1 MKNIVKIFVR
11 DIKNIFTNWI
21 ATVVVIVLMILPSLY
36 SLVNIEASWDPYAN
50 TSGIQVAIVN
60 EDKGTVYKEHDINLG
75 NDLVDKLKDNDK
87 LGWVFVDKETA
98 QEGLLNEKYYAT
110 IEIPE
115 DFSKDVTTLVKKDVI
130 KPKLIYTVNEKKNVI
145 ASKITDAG
153 VSSVKTQLDQNI
165 AKSISGIM
173 FRLLDEIGVDI
184 ENNRSQLRNIMDSV
198 YKLDGNMPE
207 LGQMLDQAIDGTI
220 SASDLVS
227 TTNQLI
233 PTVADTIDG
242 TSEFLNYTQNYL
254 NETQKDLEKD
264 SPKIKED
271 LVKSENTLDT
281 ASVELKN
288 IDQKV
293 LPEVEKKA
301 LLQAADSVKA
311 TKASV
316 DEARAKLSDIKRA
329 INHLTKIQ
337 ISKVTIDPALQQ
349 SSPEMKNIQNT
360 LDKQAEA
367 LDNAKSAL
375 KKESSTISN
384 IQDRLN
390 TVDDNLDKL
399 TNRINDDLNKLN
411 NGKNPIDTKNIS
423 DTIEILEDSHKLVSD
438 ITDKYDS
445 EIMPTINNGFD
456 SMREILDNG
465 LNLSAQGKNVLPDV
479 QAMLNTFKNASDSS
493 NEELKKLKE
502 KFPDIQDNV
511 HELAEKLKRIDN
523 KQDIDELLDMITNNW
538 DTQSDFL
545 ASPVEIQDNRLFP
558 WPNYGSTVTPFY
570 TVLCLWIGG
579 YILSVLIGT
588 EAEPVED
595 GKKLKNYEKYF
606 GRLTLFSFIGI
617 GQAIVASLGALL
629 LLHSYAVHPVMFVL
643 YCIFI
648 SIVFN
653 CIIYTGVSLF
663 GYGGIV
669 IGVVLLVLQV
679 AGTNGNF
686 PIEVNPIGFQELF
699 PYLPFTYAISAVRQ
713 INAGIIYS
721 ILIKD
726 TAMLCVFMIASI
738 AMGILFKEK
747 INAKR
752 INIVKMLKESYLMNG

>member
-184 ENNRSQLRNIMDSV
+184 ENNRYQLRNIMDSV
-198 YKLDGNMPE
+198 YKLDDNMPE

-254 NETQKDLEKD
+254 NETQKDLEKE

-293 LPEVEKKA
+293 LPEVEKK
-301 LLQAADSVKA
+301 LYYRLQ
-311 TKASV
+311 
-316 DEARAKLSDIKRA
+316 
-329 INHLTKIQ
+329 
-337 ISKVTIDPALQQ
+337 
-349 SSPEMKNIQNT
+349 
-360 LDKQAEA
+360 
-367 LDNAKSAL
+367 
-375 KKESSTISN
+375 
-384 IQDRLN
+384 
-390 TVDDNLDKL
+390 
-399 TNRINDDLNKLN
+399 
-411 NGKNPIDTKNIS
+411 
-423 DTIEILEDSHKLVSD
+423 IL
-438 ITDKYDS
+438 
-445 EIMPTINNGFD
+445 
-456 SMREILDNG
+456 
-465 LNLSAQGKNVLPDV
+465 
-479 QAMLNTFKNASDSS
+479 
-493 NEELKKLKE
+493 
-502 KFPDIQDNV
+502 
-511 HELAEKLKRIDN
+511 
-523 KQDIDELLDMITNNW
+523 
-538 DTQSDFL
+538 
-545 ASPVEIQDNRLFP
+545 
-558 WPNYGSTVTPFY
+558 
-570 TVLCLWIGG
+570 
-579 YILSVLIGT
+579 
-588 EAEPVED
+588 
-595 GKKLKNYEKYF
+595 
-606 GRLTLFSFIGI
+606 
-617 GQAIVASLGALL
+617 
-629 LLHSYAVHPVMFVL
+629 
-643 YCIFI
+643 
-648 SIVFN
+648 
-653 CIIYTGVSLF
+653 
-663 GYGGIV
+663 
-669 IGVVLLVLQV
+669 
-679 AGTNGNF
+679 
-686 PIEVNPIGFQELF
+686 
-699 PYLPFTYAISAVRQ
+699 
-713 INAGIIYS
+713 
-721 ILIKD
+721 
-726 TAMLCVFMIASI
+726 
-738 AMGILFKEK
+738 
-747 INAKR
+747 
-752 INIVKMLKESYLMNG
+752 